1 MEKVT
6 EELMIEHGFTLKEIN
21 QIKSASQRSGHDI
34 KKEIMILSN
43 GFYGL
48 ILGLIIIFS
57 FFISV
62 VVFVTDVNYSSVIPT
77 IFISLFFALFS
88 SSPKLKYKSFM
99 FLRKHKG

>member
-48 ILGLIIIFS
+48 ILGLI
-57 FFISV
+57 
-62 VVFVTDVNYSSVIPT
+62 
-77 IFISLFFALFS
+77 
-88 SSPKLKYKSFM
+88 
-99 FLRKHKG
+99 